1 MKANGAIFSNQQV
14 NLPSFIWLWKIAA
27 WSMGLSLFAYLLM
40 SITGVSMLIRRYSKR
55 PQPLWL
61 RPVHYTLGWVMVGLV
76 LLLLS
81 IGLVGTLGHYGTL
94 GHSTHLVAGL
104 SVVFLV
110 LLSAVSSTQI
120 SPKRPWVR
128 TIHVGTNIVLLGGFT
143 WVALTG
149 WQVVQKYLP

>member
-14 NLPSFIWLWKIAA
+14 NLPSFLWLWKIAA

-40 SITGVSMLIRRYSKR
+40 SITGISMFIQRYSKR
-55 PQPLWL
+55 PQPHWL
-61 RPVHYTLGWVMVGLV
+61 RPMHQTMGWVMVGLV

-81 IGLVGTLGHYGTL
+81 VGLVGTLGHYGTL

-128 TIHVGTNIVLLGGFT
+128 TIHVGTNIALLGGFT

>member
-1 MKANGAIFSNQQV
+1 
-14 NLPSFIWLWKIAA
+14 
-27 WSMGLSLFAYLLM
+27 MGLSILAYFLLG
-40 SITGVSMLIRRYSKR
+40 ITGIILFSRRQAVR
-55 PQPLWL
+55 PRPSWL
-61 RPVHYTLGWVMVGLV
+61 RSTHYTIGWVMVSLV
-76 LLLLS
+76 LLLLA

-94 GHSTHLVAGL
+94 GHSGHLIAGL

-128 TIHVGTNIVLLGGFT
+128 VVHIGTNIVLCLGFT
-143 WVALTG
+143 WVSLTG